1 MFNNFKSITLMRKLF
16 LLAAAA
22 ICAVSLSA
30 ASYGIMVNGSDYHA
44 GQKNDAA
51 LDPSFEEYQVL
62 GLQLSQ
68 GNTLQ
73 IWDQDNNA
81 GWAVDLDQA
90 SVAGIS
96 RDGDHYNCTADG
108 CYDFY
113 IKLKYEADQLYVG
126 ACQGQGGGGEGGEG
140 GGGGGQGGSDHY
152 YYYKGYIDGADIETY
167 MEGINGFT
175 GGIAHLSCSQKSY
188 IFIVYQVHGVPGVEY
203 ACKEYVEE
211 SAAHHAT
218 LYQQPSPFEK
228 MGIEP
233 GDYTLYLYDNGDGT
247 LELSTIE
254 LSGKTLVDAG
264 EGGGGEGGEGGEGGG
279 DEAIDNVR
287 AELDTNAPMFDVTG
301 RQVTSD
307 YKGVIIQNGHKFIR

>member
-1 MFNNFKSITLMRKLF
+1 MRKLF

-22 ICAVSLSA
+22 ICSLSLSA
-30 ASYGIMVNGSDYHA
+30 KTIYLNTGGNDLWGQADPVFFVHSWAS
-44 GQKNDAA
+44 
-51 LDPSFEEYQVL
+51 E
-62 GLQLSQ
+62 
-68 GNTLQ
+68 
-73 IWDQDNNA
+73 QDNA
-81 GWAVDLDQA
+81 DVKMDH
-90 SVAGIS
+90 VAGSIFS
-96 RDGDHYNCTADG
+96 AEINDGHGNVLFVRMPSGSASLDWNTKWNQTADLSIPDG
-108 CYDFY
+108 QNQYNITGWEPNDGNWSIYDPN
-113 IKLKYEADQLYVG
+113 ADPG
-126 ACQGQGGGGEGGEG
+126 DNPGGGEGGGGEG
-140 GGGGGQGGSDHY
+140 GGGGSSDHY

-218 LYQQPSPFEK
+218 LYQQPTPFEK

-264 EGGGGEGGEGGEGGG
+264 EGGGGEGGGEGGGG